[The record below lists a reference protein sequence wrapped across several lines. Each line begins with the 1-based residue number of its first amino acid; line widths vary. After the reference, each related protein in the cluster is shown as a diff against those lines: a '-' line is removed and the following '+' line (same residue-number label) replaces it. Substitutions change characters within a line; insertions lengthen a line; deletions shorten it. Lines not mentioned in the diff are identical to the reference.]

1 MQNKRQYH
9 LWKKWWKTSII
20 GIVHGTYL
28 LGLVSGLIATT
39 SPGPGTVVT
48 AIEVGK
54 ENLNTGMYTIQ
65 VRKNGRQ
72 LGPWSKYTGV
82 DRIFWL
88 RHSQW
93 DHYI

>member
-1 MQNKRQYH
+1 M
-9 LWKKWWKTSII
+9 KKMKKPLIT

-48 AIEVGK
+48 AIEVRK

-65 VRKNGRQ
+65 VRKNG
-72 LGPWSKYTGV
+72 S
-82 DRIFWL
+82 WL
-88 RHSQW
+88 EGS
-93 DHYI
+93 